1 MPSVEQLRKLNI
13 APEWAEPLTETFQ
26 RFGINSVVQQGAF
39 IGQCGHECAN
49 FKILEENLNYS
60 AERLMQIFPS
70 RFPTLQ
76 IAELYAE
83 NPVKLAGKI
92 YGSRA
97 DLGNENDGDGYKYR
111 GRGII
116 QITGKLNY
124 NFCGKA
130 LGVDLITNPALLLDP
145 ENAVM
150 SAGWF
155 WNKSMEPEHPVTIPL
170 QKAATNI
177 LYLPFTEVAPR
188 ISYVYND
195 RPIEQK
201 YVAISTQST
210 SQLKLW
216 DYWADLIELL
226 HKEGY
231 AVYEVSK
238 DDCNLDVI
246 QPEDRS
252 LQNVMNI
259 IKHAEFYI
267 GLSSGISWLAW
278 ALGADVVMISNFTNA
293 DHEFTD
299 CTRIVDTSVCHG
311 CWNNPKFK
319 FDKGNWMWCPKHEDT
334 KRQFECHKAI
344 TAQHVFDKIK
354 Y

>member
-1 MPSVEQLRKLNI
+1 MFEYKLFLI
-13 APEWAEPLTETFQ
+13 EGLYFELMKAPEDKEYLVKFLDGENVLYETVLKTGYWAKCNRRYLCNYFVEIWDGEVLMERISFIDRLKGNKVFISFESKSLGDTIAWMHYCQVFKKTYQCKVVVSTFLNELFENEYPELEFVG
-26 RFGINSVVQQGAF
+26 RGVVVHNIVA
-39 IGQCGHECAN
+39 
-49 FKILEENLNYS
+49 
-60 AERLMQIFPS
+60 M
-70 RFPTLQ
+70 LQ
-76 IAELYAE
+76 I
-83 NPVKLAGKI
+83 
-92 YGSRA
+92 
-97 DLGNENDGDGYKYR
+97 
-111 GRGII
+111 
-116 QITGKLNY
+116 
-124 NFCGKA
+124 
-130 LGVDLITNPALLLDP
+130 
-145 ENAVM
+145 
-150 SAGWF
+150 GWF

-334 KRQFECHKAI
+334 KRQFECHKVI